1 MTGTWREIYR
11 SSNFKDSTF
20 QNAHKLTEQEF
31 STWQIILGFV
41 FFFFF
46 AKGAESVK
54 YEKLDP

>member
-20 QNAHKLTEQEF
+20 QNAYKLTEQEF
-31 STWQIILGFV
+31 SAWQIILGFV
-41 FFFFF
+41 FF